1 MNKPR
6 IFIST
11 VTRELKTTRGRIADI
26 LLRKGY
32 EPEWQDIFGTEHGDL
47 RDMLRRKIDSCQGLI
62 QIVGDAY
69 GAEPALPDGNPL
81 PDPQFGRCSYT
92 QFEFLYAKAQ
102 GKKTWLPVVT
112 PGCLRDTELDKL
124 DLPRDARGAPDH
136 AHPNPAAYQAERRQL
151 QRDYQQRPE
160 FTTQLYYTAESDL
173 ALDLAVERMDDKLE
187 ELREEFRVWQDGVTK
202 RLEGVSKRGCRV
214 VLQVNLLLAVSAVII
229 SSVWWAKH
237 RQSENIENLLAAQKF
252 AAPRIRA
259 HFVESTERQRDT
271 DLAAA
276 DKAAKSDERQRL
288 RETALAAH
296 AARLARIDDAVARFA
311 ELESG
316 PEATRIGRELTR
328 ILTDEGTD
336 AALAFIGREKAGLLA
351 EADAQLAADRER
363 LRGRLAPLLSAADL
377 LVTKGDTAAA
387 RTAYRE
393 LLQRDPAW
401 PAALEAFAWFLFDQS
416 IQNKTHGTLVA
427 ALADAQEAHTLATRW
442 HEAAQAEAKARRL
455 LSATHNQM
463 GDVLRQ
469 RGQPGDA
476 AQVEQHYTRS
486 LELAEKLLAD
496 NPGSAQAVRDVSV
509 SLDRLGDFLAR
520 RAQPGDADKALGHF
534 TRSLEVREKLLAD
547 NPGSAQAV
555 RDVSVSLN
563 KLGDFLARRAQPG
576 DADKALGHFTR
587 CNELFEKLLADN
599 PGSAQAVRDV
609 CVSLEKLG
617 IALSKRNQPGDSSK
631 VANYFDR
638 CVQIGEALLKANP
651 TSGLAASDLAAI
663 CMEYGNHAERTGQ
676 GDAQSWWKRAHGILT
691 DKKQKGMSLSPDDR
705 KFLEELRTKVK

>member
-1 MNKPR
+1 M
-6 IFIST
+6 
-11 VTRELKTTRGRIADI
+11 
-26 LLRKGY
+26 
-32 EPEWQDIFGTEHGDL
+32 
-47 RDMLRRKIDSCQGLI
+47 
-62 QIVGDAY
+62 
-69 GAEPALPDGNPL
+69 
-81 PDPQFGRCSYT
+81 
-92 QFEFLYAKAQ
+92 
-102 GKKTWLPVVT
+102 
-112 PGCLRDTELDKL
+112 
-124 DLPRDARGAPDH
+124 
-136 AHPNPAAYQAERRQL
+136 
-151 QRDYQQRPE
+151 
-160 FTTQLYYTAESDL
+160 
-173 ALDLAVERMDDKLE
+173 
-187 ELREEFRVWQDGVTK
+187 
-202 RLEGVSKRGCRV
+202 
-214 VLQVNLLLAVSAVII
+214 
-229 SSVWWAKH
+229 
-237 RQSENIENLLAAQKF
+237 
-252 AAPRIRA
+252 
-259 HFVESTERQRDT
+259 
-271 DLAAA
+271 
-276 DKAAKSDERQRL
+276 
-288 RETALAAH
+288 
-296 AARLARIDDAVARFA
+296 
-311 ELESG
+311 
-316 PEATRIGRELTR
+316 
-328 ILTDEGTD
+328 
-336 AALAFIGREKAGLLA
+336 
-351 EADAQLAADRER
+351 
-363 LRGRLAPLLSAADL
+363 

-534 TRSLEVREKLLAD
+534 TR
-547 NPGSAQAV
+547 
-555 RDVSVSLN
+555 
-563 KLGDFLARRAQPG
+563 
-576 DADKALGHFTR
+576 